1 VETTDATRPKLLL
14 ATRNS
19 GKVREYLRF
28 LETLPIDVVTL
39 DEAGI
44 EDEVEETGDTIL
56 ENAILKARTYAAL
69 SGMLTLADDSGLE
82 VDALDGEPGVRSA
95 RYAGD
100 GATAETRNLYL
111 LQKLEAVPDDQLQ
124 ARFRCVIAIA
134 TPDLQIETS
143 EGTCEGHILREPRG
157 STGFGYDPIFYVP
170 EYDRRMA
177 ELTMDEK
184 NSISHRGK
192 AMAGARPIVER
203 LASQAAGAKS

>member
-1 VETTDATRPKLLL
+1 MTDAVRPRLLL
-14 ATRNS
+14 ATRNP

-28 LETLPIDVVTL
+28 LEDLPVNVVTL

-44 EDEVEETGDTIL
+44 EDDVDETGETIL
-56 ENAILKARTYAAL
+56 QNAVLKATAYAEK

-100 GATAETRNLYL
+100 GASEDTRNRYL
-111 LQKLEAVPDDQLQ
+111 LQKLENIPDDRLQ

-134 TPDLQIETS
+134 TPDLEIETS
-143 EGTCEGHILREPRG
+143 EGTCEGRMVREPRG

-170 EYDRRMA
+170 EYDMHMA

-203 LASQAAGAKS
+203 KVREARTKS